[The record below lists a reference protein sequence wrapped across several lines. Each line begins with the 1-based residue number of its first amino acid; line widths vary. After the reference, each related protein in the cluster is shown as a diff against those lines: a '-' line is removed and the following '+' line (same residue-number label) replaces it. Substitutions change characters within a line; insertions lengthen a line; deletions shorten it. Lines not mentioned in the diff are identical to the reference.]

1 MALSSPFSST
11 LKSFF
16 EVSFLSRPF
25 VILLDDYPRRLLG
38 HGPTDCIYFD
48 VATEKAS
55 NRLTGF
61 SILGM
66 SATVE
71 LPIGLSAILWR
82 TPTQTILSLKLKL
95 RGWNPWLGGSQPFVS
110 KQLFDNWGPWK
121 RMLQRSIKSVLEVTW
136 RFRTCQQNQGRR
148 TRLPPQPPTPPPT
161 LSKMWQAWQKMNI
174 TSLSARLHGTGAKS
188 KAITHCSFLI

>member
-1 MALSSPFSST
+1 MNQSSSQTQVPICGFEAFFGNQNKGFTWFYHVLPTNSDKYSLTPQDPKQQHKLYILVWCAHTPQNGPALSAVIRKWFLMGLQNTPPKTRASPVNARLQMVSSLCNGA

-25 VILLDDYPRRLLG
+25 VILLDDHPRRLLG

-71 LPIGLSAILWR
+71 LPIGLSAIL
-82 TPTQTILSLKLKL
+82 
-95 RGWNPWLGGSQPFVS
+95 
-110 KQLFDNWGPWK
+110 
-121 RMLQRSIKSVLEVTW
+121 
-136 RFRTCQQNQGRR
+136 
-148 TRLPPQPPTPPPT
+148 
-161 LSKMWQAWQKMNI
+161 
-174 TSLSARLHGTGAKS
+174 
-188 KAITHCSFLI
+188 

>member
-1 MALSSPFSST
+1 MGLKNTPPKTRASPVNARLQMVSSLCNGA

-66 SATVE
+66 STTVE
-71 LPIGLSAILWR
+71 LPIGLSAIL
-82 TPTQTILSLKLKL
+82 
-95 RGWNPWLGGSQPFVS
+95 
-110 KQLFDNWGPWK
+110 
-121 RMLQRSIKSVLEVTW
+121 
-136 RFRTCQQNQGRR
+136 
-148 TRLPPQPPTPPPT
+148 
-161 LSKMWQAWQKMNI
+161 
-174 TSLSARLHGTGAKS
+174 
-188 KAITHCSFLI
+188 